1 MAIGI
6 AVGGWRVVKKNG
18 KIPYTP
24 LEQLFWRRVGNLKK
38 IIKKTA
44 SKGDTVACAMW
55 TNKLY
60 ELSKNIDK
68 RRYTHGR

>member
-6 AVGGWRVVKKNG
+6 AVGDWCNVQKNG
-18 KIPYTP
+18 SIPYTP
-24 LEQLFWRRVGNLKK
+24 LEQLFWRRVYYLKK

-44 SKGDTVACAMW
+44 SMGDVVACAMW

-60 ELSKNIDK
+60 ELSKNIGGKND
-68 RRYTHGR
+68 